1 MLCDIYSELSEDSN
15 FRFDLHWARDLLKK
29 CIKVYPKFFQLH
41 ATNIVQWNTWPKW
54 KTSRW
59 YRVSLFNS
67 LSQVMSDV
75 LDKKPALPHTHPHHP
90 QLQNIKKKDRKH
102 NKLLQTV
109 VSRYGMLAVS
119 HLFNSAWVSFAA
131 CILHHKQA
139 GLLGSRICNQ
149 SAPTNTGTE
158 RTPLILNNHYSKA
171 CGCWPVH
178 VSSQSFNVLNF
189 SKRRPWSHS
198 SS

>member
-90 QLQNIKKKDRKH
+90 QLQNVKKKIENTTNCCKQWSAGKECLLWATCSIVLECRLLLAYCTT
-102 NKLLQTV
+102 NKLDRWGQGFVINLHQLTLELRGPHWSSIIIILKHV
-109 VSRYGMLAVS
+109 AADQCMFQVSLSMY
-119 HLFNSAWVSFAA
+119 
-131 CILHHKQA
+131 
-139 GLLGSRICNQ
+139 
-149 SAPTNTGTE
+149 
-158 RTPLILNNHYSKA
+158 
-171 CGCWPVH
+171 
-178 VSSQSFNVLNF
+178 
-189 SKRRPWSHS
+189 
-198 SS
+198 